1 MSVQDKQLVI
11 LLHGIA
17 RTSRSMRSIE
27 NALKQ
32 QGYHTL
38 NIDYPSRQDSITSLA
53 ENVQQQILSYPEI
66 EQCIIHIVTHSMG
79 GLVARCLLAMPLF
92 NNVQRVVMLGPP
104 NQGSEVADFIMHY
117 QPFKAFYGPALAEL
131 TTFYA
136 NTYPFPAL
144 PTHCQVGI
152 IAGSLSIDPICY
164 FLLPGK
170 NDGKVS
176 LTSTKIAGMTDH
188 MNQREIPESQSDFGR
203 NDSHLSQ

>member
-1 MSVQDKQLVI
+1 
-11 LLHGIA
+11 
-17 RTSRSMRSIE
+17 MRSIE

-38 NIDYPSRQDSITSLA
+38 NIDYPSRHGSIISLA
-53 ENVQQQILSYPEI
+53 ENVQQQILAYPEI
-66 EQCIIHIVTHSMG
+66 KQSIMHIVTHSMG
-79 GLVARCLLAMPLF
+79 GLIARCLLATPLL

-117 QPFKAFYGPALAEL
+117 QPFKAFYGPALTEL
-131 TTFYA
+131 TTLYA
-136 NTYPFPAL
+136 NTHPFPEL
-144 PTHCQVGI
+144 PAHCQVGI

-176 LTSTKIAGMTDH
+176 LASTKITGMTDH
-188 MNQREIPESQSDFGR
+188 IVLPTSHALMMHNKSVIDQISHFIADGHFLQSK
-203 NDSHLSQ
+203 SHSNNAHTK